1 MPGHRRSVRLASA
14 DYAAPGLYFVTV
26 VAVGRVPV
34 FGCLDAGGVRLSEAG
49 RIAHDEWL
57 RTLSLRGAVA
67 PDAFVVMPDHVHLLF
82 GITGGMSVVPVPDE
96 RAFAASPPPDGRAS
110 TGGRRGTACCA
121 LPSGLQSGEQGTAR
135 CAPTISMSA
144 DATSAD
150 ATSADAA
157 SAVGFGRLPSAS
169 VPSIIRSYKSAVT
182 RAVGRTVWQRGY
194 HDRIVRTAREAANVR
209 AYIAANPA
217 AAWAR
222 RP

>member
-1 MPGHRRSVRLASA
+1 MPGRRSVRLASA

-34 FGCLDAGGVRLSEAG
+34 FGRLVRGGVRLSEAG

-135 CAPTISMSA
+135 CAPTVSI
-144 DATSAD
+144 
-150 ATSADAA
+150 SADAA
-157 SAVGFGRLPSAS
+157 SAVGFGRLPPAS

-194 HDRIVRTAREAANVR
+194 HDRIVRTAREAAYVR